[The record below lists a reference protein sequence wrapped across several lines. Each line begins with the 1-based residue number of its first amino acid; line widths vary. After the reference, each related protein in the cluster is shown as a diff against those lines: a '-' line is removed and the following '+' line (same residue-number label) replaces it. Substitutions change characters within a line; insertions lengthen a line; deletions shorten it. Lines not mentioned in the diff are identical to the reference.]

1 MNECCLGL
9 CAASVTVWAQH
20 LYSTLF
26 NMYVYFF
33 SYWSFAQNSIVP
45 YKTTFPRL
53 PRSRRFLSLSCN
65 WRDTSRSQLRIS
77 GEVLPFC
84 SCSPSLALLLPIK
97 KDVGQRAQQVP
108 SDSTADVKLM
118 EPCSGPVRKQALWWR
133 SVFMG
138 EPLQG
143 TLPGAQFLHHPPS
156 MGLCRFKDSFAFP
169 TEGRRRDRS

>member
-1 MNECCLGL
+1 MNECCFGL

-53 PRSRRFLSLSCN
+53 PCSRRFLSLSCN

-97 KDVGQRAQQVP
+97 RRGAA
-108 SDSTADVKLM
+108 STAGAFWQHCRREANGTVLWSS
-118 EPCSGPVRKQALWWR
+118 EETGPVVAI
-133 SVFMG
+133 SVHGWTPTGHSSWSSVLASPSFHG
-138 EPLQG
+138 SVQIQG
-143 TLPGAQFLHHPPS
+143 FI
-156 MGLCRFKDSFAFP
+156 RFPHRGK
-169 TEGRRRDRS
+169 EER